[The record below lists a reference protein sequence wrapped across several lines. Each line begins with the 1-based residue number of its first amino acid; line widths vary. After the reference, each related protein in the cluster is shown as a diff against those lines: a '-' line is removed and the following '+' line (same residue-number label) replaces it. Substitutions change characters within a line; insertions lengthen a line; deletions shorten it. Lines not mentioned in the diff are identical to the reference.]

1 MVKKQHIFQ
10 QLEMGIVFV
19 NEFNIFENERK
30 NEGWMNNLDC
40 SERLKNYSSLKT
52 NEKKI
57 LSFERSWK
65 NDRCIT
71 EWTNFPKDFFFKKRT
86 IVFSLNKFIK
96 NEFFIDRTI
105 FFTNVW
111 QSNSVI
117 YCKNDFLNER
127 FYWTNNFAKRSLS
140 EKTNEKDGK

>member
-52 NEKKI
+52 NEKKYYR
-57 LSFERSWK
+57 LNELEK
-65 NDRCIT
+65 
-71 EWTNFPKDFFFKKRT
+71 T
-86 IVFSLNKFIK
+86 IV
-96 NEFFIDRTI
+96 
-105 FFTNVW
+105 
-111 QSNSVI
+111 VI
-117 YCKNDFLNER
+117 LNER
-127 FYWTNNFAKRSLS
+127 MFRKIF
-140 EKTNEKDGK
+140 